1 MNIKQNAK
9 PLLVA
14 GLVLAGIAGTTTLA
28 ATAVNAQSNG
38 DSLVEK
44 IASKFNLNKSDV
56 QAVFDESHDEHEAE
70 KQAEFSD
77 DLQDKVDSGDIT
89 AEQKTLIE
97 NKFKELQVQRDS
109 NRQALEDWAEQNNID
124 AKYLHMGHGRGG
136 SDLQDAVD
144 DGDLTSEQKTL
155 IENKQ
160 KELEDKRSAERD
172 ELEKWASD
180 NNLDLKDIMP
190 MGRGHGRKMG
200 GGPRD

>member
-38 DSLVEK
+38 DTLVEK

-56 QAVFDESHDEHEAE
+56 QAVFDEAHDEHEAE

-97 NKFKELQVQRDS
+97 NKFKELQGQRDS

>member
-190 MGRGHGRKMG
+190 MGRGHGKKMG

>member
-56 QAVFDESHDEHEAE
+56 QAVFDEAHDEHEAE

-124 AKYLHMGHGRGG
+124 AKYLYMGHGRGG